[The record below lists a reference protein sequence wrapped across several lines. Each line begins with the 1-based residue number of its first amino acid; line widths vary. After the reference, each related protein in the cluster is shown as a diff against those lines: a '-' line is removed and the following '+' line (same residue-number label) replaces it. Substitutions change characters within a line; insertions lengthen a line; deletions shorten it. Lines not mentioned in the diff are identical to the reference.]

1 VKKKKILVTGSNS
14 FVGRFLIETLLKD
27 KKNIIVALYN
37 KKVFKFNSFPKKQI
51 SYLRV
56 DLAKDNLRVIPTD
69 IDIIY
74 HLAGYYSSSDT
85 NLNEKNLMK
94 KSNVIATKRLA
105 YRCKYM
111 KIKHFIF
118 VSSIA
123 TCESSKDLIINED
136 NGAPISY
143 YGKSK
148 KEAEKFLFKISK
160 GYFNVT
166 VLRATA
172 LFGELHKGSV
182 YDLVKAI
189 KDKKFIHFGRGS
201 GVTNFYYIRDFIN
214 LLVNVCCNKST
225 YNGVFI
231 ASDKSF
237 ELNIVVNWII
247 KSLNYKNRIFYIP
260 LWVGYILAFL
270 FEILS
275 LMINKPL
282 TFSYKRFKS
291 MINKTSFS
299 NYKLS
304 NAMKVSQKY
313 GVKKGIERTIKWYK
327 KNKLL

>member
-1 VKKKKILVTGSNS
+1 MKRKILITGSSS
-14 FVGRFLIETLLKD
+14 FVGRFLIESLLKD

-37 KKVFKFNSFPKKQI
+37 KKVLKFNSFPKKQI

-56 DLAKDNLRVIPTD
+56 DLAKDNLSVIPTD

-85 NLNEKNLMK
+85 SVKEKNLMK

-105 YRCKYM
+105 YRSKYL

-118 VSSIA
+118 VSSVA

-136 NGAPISY
+136 NGVPITY

-172 LFGELHKGSV
+172 LFGEFHKGSV
-182 YDLVKAI
+182 YDLVKVI
-189 KDKKFIHFGRGS
+189 KEKKFIHFGSGS
-201 GVTNFYYIRDFIN
+201 GITNFYYIRDFIN
-214 LLVNVCCNKST
+214 LLVNVCCNKNTFNS
-225 YNGVFI
+225 VFI

-237 ELNIVVNWII
+237 ELNILVNWIL
-247 KSLNYKNRIFYIP
+247 KSLHYKNRIFNFP
-260 LWVGYILAFL
+260 LWSGYIVASL
-270 FEILS
+270 FELLS
-275 LMINKPL
+275 FLNNKPSA
-282 TFSYKRFKS
+282 FSYKRFKS

-299 NYKLS
+299 NNKLS
-304 NAMKVSQKY
+304 KAMKVNQKY
-313 GVKKGIERTIKWYK
+313 GVKKGIARTIKWYK